1 VGPSANP
8 AGRADEA
15 ENGMTVTRGLWR
27 VVTVGSPKS
36 RPHVQIG
43 SILKW
48 LTARIHRLMAF
59 AVMHAVAPLRNRSD
73 EPTYARARVE
83 SVKIEEKYH
92 YRQEISLNADVSEV
106 GAPTGQLRIVLPYD
120 GGEFFTREAYA
131 DVGAARR
138 GDAVPADEAL
148 VGFLALTDYEKTDLE
163 GHLGLQGNFGSVPI
177 AVRLPSLPDPGETDQ
192 VIRDNSEC
200 VISQE
205 YQPEPLKIV
214 PVRVDMEL
222 DDPDTAEDPD
232 RPQRPSEVDGI
243 ADLLARWLERIEA
256 IGKAPERQLDFEPG
270 LWLRVTVRLHLP
282 RGQAEGVEAKVSK
295 VSMSWPTHTS
305 LTSLGLHAQGRPS
318 LRYNPEQ
325 EHDGRIGG
333 LEWSDV
339 PMAFVGEQRSAE
351 SMRTADESEAEN
363 EDPESRKELVT
374 LTSGEMTLSISNPGD
389 FYKQDTLSGR
399 IEVTVNRLLSG
410 MDARLY
416 DAAGRPYPARR
427 SGLKLTSVVTT
438 EFSLSLY
445 DAFVRRAMSPY
456 QWLHFDE
463 VIPSAL
469 RLDDIA
475 MALRNR
481 GFTVPSVRNFDPTDC
496 CIEAQRMQGPDQL
509 RLQVYVRGERHKARR
524 ERSVDGVMT
533 YRTAVDSG
541 DLRLYVYGSL
551 RGESKPVVQE
561 INALRRALRE
571 RFDRLPAGR

>member
-1 VGPSANP
+1 
-8 AGRADEA
+8 
-15 ENGMTVTRGLWR
+15 MTRGLWR
-27 VVTVGSPKS
+27 EVTVGSPKS
-36 RPHVQIG
+36 RPRLQIW
-43 SILKW
+43 SIHQL
-48 LTARIHRLMAF
+48 LVVRMRRLVAF
-59 AVMHAVAPLRNRSD
+59 AVMHAVAPLRDRSG

-83 SVKIEEKYH
+83 SAKIEEKYQ
-92 YRQEISLNADVSEV
+92 YRQEISLNGDVSEV
-106 GAPTGQLRIVLPYD
+106 GDPAGLIKIVLPYD
-120 GGEFFTREAYA
+120 GDEFFTRDAYA
-131 DVGAARR
+131 DVSTARP
-138 GDAVPADEAL
+138 GGAVPADKAV
-148 VGFLALTDYEKTDLE
+148 VGFLALTDYDKTDLE
-163 GHLGLQGNFGSVPI
+163 GKLGLQANYGSVPI
-177 AVRLPSLPDPGETDQ
+177 AVQLPARDETDQ
-192 VIRDNSEC
+192 LIIDNSEC

-205 YQPEPLKIV
+205 YRPHALRIM
-214 PVRVDMEL
+214 PVHVDMEL

-243 ADLLARWLERIEA
+243 ADLLARLRKRIEA
-256 IGKAPERQLDFEPG
+256 IGSAPERQLDFEPG

-282 RGQAEGVEAKVSK
+282 RGQAKEVEAKVSK

-305 LTSLGLHAQGRPS
+305 LSSLKLHADSRSALQ
-318 LRYNPEQ
+318 YNPEQ
-325 EHDGRIGG
+325 EHDGRKGG

-339 PMAFVGEQRSAE
+339 PMTLVDHQRDQE
-351 SMRTADESEAEN
+351 SMRSADSSEAEE
-363 EDPESRKELVT
+363 EDPEIRKELVT
-374 LTSGEMTLSISNPGD
+374 LTSGEMTLSIANPGD

-416 DAAGRPYPARR
+416 DAAGRQYPARR

-456 QWLHFDE
+456 QWLYFNE
-463 VIPSAL
+463 VIPSPL

-481 GFTVPSVRNFDPTDC
+481 GFTVPSMRNPDPAAC
-496 CIEAQRMQGPDQL
+496 CIKAHRVQGPDLL
-509 RLQVYVRGERHKARR
+509 RLQVYVRGERHKAKR
-524 ERSVDGVMT
+524 ERSVDGVVT
-533 YRTAVDSG
+533 YRSAVDSG

>member
-1 VGPSANP
+1 
-8 AGRADEA
+8 
-15 ENGMTVTRGLWR
+15 MTRGLWR
-27 VVTVGSPKS
+27 VATVGSPG
-36 RPHVQIG
+36 RTHVQIG
-43 SILKW
+43 SILEW
-48 LTARIHRLMAF
+48 LGVRIRRLVAF
-59 AVMHAVAPLRNRSD
+59 TVMHAAAPLRDRTD
-73 EPTYARARVE
+73 EPTYARARAE

-106 GAPTGQLRIVLPYD
+106 GHPAGMIKIVLPYD
-120 GGEFFTREAYA
+120 GDEFFTRDAYA
-131 DVGAARR
+131 DVDAARR
-138 GDAVPADEAL
+138 EGAVPADKAV

-163 GHLGLQGNFGSVPI
+163 GSLGLQGNYGSVPI
-177 AVRLPSLPDPGETDQ
+177 AVRLPVRPGPGETDQ
-192 VIRDNSEC
+192 LIIDNSEC

-205 YQPEPLKIV
+205 YRPEALKV
-214 PVRVDMEL
+214 LPVHVDMEL

-243 ADLLARWLERIEA
+243 ADLLARLLERIKV
-256 IGKAPERQLDFEPG
+256 IGNAPERQLDFEPG

-282 RGQAEGVEAKVSK
+282 RAQAEKVEAKVTK

-305 LTSLGLHAQGRPS
+305 LSSLELHAGS
-318 LRYNPEQ
+318 GSALRYNPEQ
-325 EHDGRIGG
+325 VHDGRKGG

-339 PMAFVGEQRSAE
+339 PMALIGHQP
-351 SMRTADESEAEN
+351 DAEN
-363 EDPESRKELVT
+363 SRSTGDPAAEEEEDPEIKKELVT

-389 FYKQDTLSGR
+389 FYKQDTLNGR
-399 IEVTVNRLLSG
+399 VEVTVNRLLSG

-456 QWLHFDE
+456 QWLYFDE

-481 GFTVPSVRNFDPTDC
+481 GFRVFFERNSDPANC
-496 CIEAQRMQGPDQL
+496 CIKAERVQGPDLL
-509 RLQVYVRGERHKARR
+509 RLQVYVRGEQHKVWR
-524 ERSVDGVMT
+524 ERSVDGGMT
-533 YRTAVDSG
+533 YRTPVESG

-551 RGESKPVVQE
+551 RGESKSVVRE

-571 RFDRLPAGR
+571 RFDRLPAER